1 MLHYGLSP
9 YIGGSKMVEFVTT
22 EPRVR
27 VPADEKTLI
36 HTFGFSPMEARF
48 VQAMLNTTNWVG
60 EDELPEIKYSVRQVI
75 YTLRKKLEPKKI
87 WVINDGNGR
96 YSIPPS
102 CKEIIR
108 REIEAALPTG

>member
-1 MLHYGLSP
+1 
-9 YIGGSKMVEFVTT
+9 MVEFVTT

-36 HTFGFSPMEARF
+36 YTFGFSPMEARF

-75 YTLRKKLEPKKI
+75 YTLRKKLELDPTRPTHI
-87 WVINDGNGR
+87 VTEPGVGYRLVVD
-96 YSIPPS
+96 PPRDS
-102 CKEIIR
+102 VNEIHSSD
-108 REIEAALPTG
+108 

>member
-1 MLHYGLSP
+1 
-9 YIGGSKMVEFVTT
+9 MVEFMTVEKHNPTF
-22 EPRVR
+22 
-27 VPADEKTLI
+27 ADEKTLMYAL
-36 HTFGFSPMEARF
+36 GVSPMEARF
-48 VQAMLNTTNWVG
+48 VQSMLNTTGWVG
-60 EDELPEIKYSVRQVI
+60 EEELPEIKYSVRQII

-108 REIEAALPTG
+108 RTIEAALPTG